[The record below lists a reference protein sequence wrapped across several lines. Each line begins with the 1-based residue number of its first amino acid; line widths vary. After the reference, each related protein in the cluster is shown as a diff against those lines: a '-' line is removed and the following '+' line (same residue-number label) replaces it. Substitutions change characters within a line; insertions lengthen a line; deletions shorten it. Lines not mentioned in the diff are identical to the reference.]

1 MLHVI
6 RVVLVTLALGA
17 AVQPG
22 QSPAVL
28 SVSAAISL
36 SDALEEAGR
45 AYRTAGAGDV
55 RFNFAGSNVLARQIL
70 SGAPVDVF
78 VSADD
83 AQMRLVEA
91 AGAVAPGTR
100 IDLLGNSLAVV
111 LATSA
116 PDVPNVEALTQ
127 PGIRRIALGDPEAV
141 PAGVYA
147 KQYLQAAGVWDRLS
161 TRIIPVANVR
171 AALTAAE
178 TGNVQAAIV
187 YASDLPASTRT
198 RLAFIVSGPAAPRIV
213 YPAAI
218 LARSKNRAEA
228 ERFLA
233 FLKGPEASAVFKRY
247 RFEPLAATRSP
258 DMPASETRLLR
269 QSPDLHVQRLSRRP
283 DIEVGRA
290 RR

>member
-1 MLHVI
+1 MSQVI
-6 RVVLVTLALGA
+6 RVVLVALGLSA
-17 AVQPG
+17 AVQPPR
-22 QSPAVL
+22 SPAVL

-45 AYRTAGAGDV
+45 AYRAAGAGDV

-83 AQMRLVEA
+83 AQMRMVEA

-111 LATSA
+111 LASSA
-116 PDVPNVEALTQ
+116 PAVANVEALTQ
-127 PGIRRIALGDPEAV
+127 PGIRRIAVGDPEAV

-187 YASDLPASTRT
+187 YASDLSASTRT
-198 RLAFIVSGPAAPRIV
+198 RLASNFFA
-213 YPAAI
+213 
-218 LARSKNRAEA
+218 N
-228 ERFLA
+228 
-233 FLKGPEASAVFKRY
+233 
-247 RFEPLAATRSP
+247 
-258 DMPASETRLLR
+258 
-269 QSPDLHVQRLSRRP
+269 
-283 DIEVGRA
+283 
-290 RR
+290 